1 MPKRKGPMK
10 GVQRGVNKANVSLK
24 SMAAVLD
31 QQSQTLQQLTDNSAQ
46 VQDDKSGGGGATLIA
61 IQVARAQLALQK
73 ESNDYLKKI
82 QASQNKQIEALQ
94 KSNKDWK
101 GMGDKLKDF
110 KGKISD
116 AFDVGNIKKKLLGP
130 FAMFKGVRDKI
141 EDIDYAKRMKALGS
155 KKSDKEL
162 KADSQTQRGHKED
175 ALRAQDQVDRL
186 KRMGATDDQI
196 NQSDAMKQRN
206 ASLASYNQLN
216 QVSGKSAKDANNPM
230 GGNTQGTTAPPP
242 VSDINNKM
250 GGNPS
255 LVNPSKDAASQHE
268 NQLESIKILNAQT
281 DLLQQIANNTS
292 KGGDNSAAGGK
303 EDTGDGGGGGG
314 ILGGIG
320 LGLKALGSG
329 LKSLGTGAGKGIESL
344 LRGLARGVMALA
356 NPAALVGLGAFTLA
370 MMGLGKALQMAAP
383 AIDALAP
390 ILMKFADVVG
400 DTFIAAIKALPDII
414 GAVGDVIVNV
424 IGAIGDVITNTMDAV
439 TNSITQLSQID
450 GDNLLAVGAGL
461 LAVSG
466 GLVAFAASNVVAG
479 ISNLVTGFL
488 NLGGDSPIDQLLK
501 LANSANDLNSAA
513 QGIGAIG
520 EAMRSFSNVDPKQM
534 QAINDFPW
542 VRATAFVAAGGA
554 MSVSGAKVYS
564 QSKGNADESAKA
576 DGQSKA
582 AAAPSV
588 NTAVQNNQTTN
599 TTVKPNIRNQES
611 SQSRYMSA
619 RY

>member
-1 MPKRKGPMK
+1 MK
-10 GVQRGVNKANVSLK
+10 GVQRGVNKANISLK

-46 VQDDKSGGGGATLIA
+46 VQDDKSGGGGASLIA

-94 KSNKDWK
+94 KNNKDWK

-110 KGKISD
+110 KGKMSD
-116 AFDVGNIKKKLLGP
+116 AFDIGNIKKKLLGP

-155 KKSDKEL
+155 KKSDKDL
-162 KADSQTQRGHKED
+162 KADSQAQRGHKED
-175 ALRAQDQVDRL
+175 ALRAQDKIDRL
-186 KRMGATDDQI
+186 KKMGATDDQI

-206 ASLASYNQLN
+206 ASLGQYNALN
-216 QVSGKSAKDANNPM
+216 QVGGKSAKDASNPM

-242 VSDINNKM
+242 LSDINNKM

-255 LVNPSKDAASQHE
+255 QVNPAKDTAQAHE
-268 NQLESIKILNAQT
+268 NQLESIRILNSQT
-281 DLLQQIANNTS
+281 DLLQQIANNTA
-292 KGGDNSAAGGK
+292 KGGDNSSAGGK
-303 EDTGDGGGGGG
+303 EDSGDSGGGG

-329 LKSLGTGAGKGIESL
+329 LKSLGTGAGKGIEAI

-383 AIDALAP
+383 AIEAFAP
-390 ILMKFADVVG
+390 VLMKFADVVG
-400 DTFIAAIKALPDII
+400 NVFIEAIKALPDMIS
-414 GAVGDVIVNV
+414 AVGDVIVGI
-424 IGAIGDVITNTMDAV
+424 IGAIGDVITNTIDAV
-439 TNSITQLSQID
+439 TNSITQLAQID
-450 GDNLLAVGAGL
+450 GDNLANVGAGL
-461 LAVSG
+461 LAVSA

-488 NLGGDSPIDQLLK
+488 NIGGDSPIDQLLK
-501 LANSANDLNSAA
+501 LANSADDLNSAA
-513 QGIGAIG
+513 QGIGSIG

-564 QSKGNADESAKA
+564 QSKGNADESAKVDA
-576 DGQSKA
+576 QSKSA
-582 AAAPSV
+582 PAPSV

-611 SQSRYMSA
+611 SQSRYMAA